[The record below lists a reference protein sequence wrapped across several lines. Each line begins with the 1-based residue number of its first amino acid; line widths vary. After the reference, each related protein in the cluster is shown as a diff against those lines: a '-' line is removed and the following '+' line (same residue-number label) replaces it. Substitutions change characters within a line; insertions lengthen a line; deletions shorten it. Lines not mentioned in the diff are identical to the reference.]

1 MKRSLLISALMAA
14 AFPFRMAEDAPA
26 ADVET
31 PAQAAPEVEPPATV
45 TVEVP
50 AEHVNLLQ
58 RAVELLKS
66 GEQWIK
72 DNIEAGVTTL
82 EGLFKSDDKS
92 E

>member
-1 MKRSLLISALMAA
+1 MDDTNQAA
-14 AFPFRMAEDAPA
+14 
-26 ADVET
+26 VTNVGVVNQT
-31 PAQAAPEVEPPATV
+31 PADPATV

-50 AEHVNLLQ
+50 AEHADLLQ

-66 GEQWIK
+66 GEQWVK

-82 EGLFKSDDKS
+82 EGLYKSDVTP